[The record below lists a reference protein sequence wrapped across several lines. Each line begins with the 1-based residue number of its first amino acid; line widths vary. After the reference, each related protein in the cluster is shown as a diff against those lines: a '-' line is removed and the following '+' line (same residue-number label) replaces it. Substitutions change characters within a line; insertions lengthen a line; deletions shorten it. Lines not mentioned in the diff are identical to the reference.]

1 MALKVLHLVI
11 SFVTDALQIIFLAT
25 PTGHGEML
33 HAVGVAVTIYMYTFL
48 LFYVSRALTRG
59 ELDQGWQVGSVSQG
73 SDCIAQRDDS
83 TDFHVLGCHSP
94 LVS

>member
-48 LFYVSRALTRG
+48 LFYVS
-59 ELDQGWQVGSVSQG
+59 
-73 SDCIAQRDDS
+73 
-83 TDFHVLGCHSP
+83 
-94 LVS
+94 